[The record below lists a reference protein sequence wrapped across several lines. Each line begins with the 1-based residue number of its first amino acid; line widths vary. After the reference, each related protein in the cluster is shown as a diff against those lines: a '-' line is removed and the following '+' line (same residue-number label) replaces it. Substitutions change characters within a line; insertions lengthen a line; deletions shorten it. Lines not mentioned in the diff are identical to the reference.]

1 MLVEDSLADLVIL
14 REKSPQRRNRAN
26 GGASPHLDCLVPL
39 FHILLRFVLYADA
52 ISTLNVDSSL

>member
-1 MLVEDSLADLVIL
+1 MLVEDTLADLVIL